1 MRSRLGLA
9 LRNSIASAPVTPAR
23 ADKFLC
29 ELVNV
34 PEYDHS
40 PDGPN
45 ARQDAE
51 GVTHIG
57 VPARVRE
64 AWQRVDALFPDLLP
78 TRGNPIHERPHRGIW
93 EAPYNDPQMEQL
105 NPRTDAPGL
114 AWLDPDDPAYV
125 ITSDLPPKLRH
136 AWHMPTDASR
146 RMFLICELAYY
157 LRGPAMCEAATKAHE
172 AQVQER
178 LRAESDG
185 ATAQQAWSAS
195 YARWSEILRA
205 EASNPAKMWTIS
217 DPDAFAQI
225 LLRAID
231 VAHLMRKC
239 PSPACPAPYFI
250 AARRSRR
257 YCSDACSLP
266 AQQESK
272 RAWWGQH
279 GHSYHGRGRKLTI
292 GFHSK

>member
-9 LRNSIASAPVTPAR
+9 LRNSLISPPVTPAR

-34 PEYDHS
+34 PDFDQS

-45 ARQDAE
+45 ARQ
-51 GVTHIG
+51 GVGGTVHIE

-64 AWQRVDALFPDLLP
+64 AWQRVDTLFPDLLP

-93 EAPYNDPQMEQL
+93 EAPYNDPQIEKL

-114 AWLDPDDPAYV
+114 VWQDPSDPEYV
-125 ITSDLPPKLRH
+125 ITSDIPPKLRH
-136 AWHMPTDASR
+136 AWHMPTDTSR
-146 RMFLICELAYY
+146 RMYLMCELAYY
-157 LRGPAMCEAATKAHE
+157 LRADAMCEVATKAHE

-178 LRAESDG
+178 LRAEREG
-185 ATAQQAWSAS
+185 ATAEQAWCAS
-195 YARWSEILRA
+195 SDRWSEILRA
-205 EASNPAKMWTIS
+205 EASDPAKMWTIS
-217 DPDAFAQI
+217 DPDVFAQV

-231 VAHLMRKC
+231 VVPLMRKC
-239 PSPACPAPYFI
+239 PNPICPAPYFI

-266 AQQESK
+266 AQRESK
-272 RAWWGQH
+272 RAWWNQH
-279 GHSYHGRGRKLTI
+279 GHSYRGRGKKQTI
-292 GFHSK
+292 GYHSK